1 MRREKE
7 LNLRAESLEA
17 ANHKSTTVGSRIE
30 VLEKKLQSC
39 IVEKNGLELET
50 EEAIQ
55 DSGDF
60 QSISVLIAF
69 LTLYTC
75 S

>member
-17 ANHKSTTVGSRIE
+17 ANDKNTTVGSRIE
-30 VLEKKLQSC
+30 ELEKQLQSC
-39 IVEKNGLELET
+39 IVEKNRLELEM

-55 DSGDF
+55 DSGDVF
-60 QSISVLIAF
+60 FS
-69 LTLYTC
+69 
-75 S
+75 

>member
-7 LNLRAESLEA
+7 INLRAESLEA
-17 ANHKSTTVGSRIE
+17 AINKTTTVGSRIE
-30 VLEKKLQSC
+30 ELEHKLQSC

-55 DSGDF
+55 DSGDAH
-60 QSISVLIAF
+60 SISVPTAY
-69 LTLYTC
+69 LTF
-75 S
+75 

>member
-17 ANHKSTTVGSRIE
+17 ANHKITTVGSRIE

-39 IVEKNGLELET
+39 TAEKNGLELET
-50 EEAIQ
+50 EEATQ
-55 DSGDF
+55 ESGNVL
-60 QSISVLIAF
+60 SILVLIVYV
-69 LTLYTC
+69 TL
-75 S
+75 

>member
-1 MRREKE
+1 MRRDKE

-17 ANHKSTTVGSRIE
+17 ANHKTTTVGSRIE

-39 IVEKNGLELET
+39 IIEKNGLELET

-55 DSGDF
+55 DSGDV
-60 QSISVLIAF
+60 QSILVLISF
-69 LTLYTC
+69 STLSMC